1 MVEFPPPP
9 PPFLRPRG
17 SGRVMSRSLRSV
29 LALGLAA
36 AVAFVGPLGSLA
48 AASAPGV
55 PSAVTVGRAD
65 GTVTASWPSVAGA
78 VGYHVTY
85 TSDGGASWQLAALR
99 HPSTVGTTAIAIGG
113 ADNSA
118 TYIVGVRARSADDL
132 WGGWRNSPP
141 AGPWVPPP
149 PDAPASVSITRSAG
163 ALTASWPAAANAASY
178 HVTYTA
184 DNAASW
190 ELAAL
195 AQPAV
200 EGVNSITI
208 AADNAATYI
217 VGVRARNSSG
227 GSSWVNSSP
236 AGPFDPPALPP
247 LAPQG
252 LRAAPGNGQVRLFWN
267 DPADVSITGYEYRMR
282 YAGVAWSAWTPM
294 AASGPST
301 VSHVVD
307 GLGNGVEYRF
317 KVRAVNPGGAS
328 PAVPMS
334 SPWYVAAVPTDEA
347 TVTVAN
353 PLPGTAT
360 MTVTGHNGQW
370 WFQAQGQIPPGAGG
384 AGGASA
390 ASESTS
396 TACLGPAEGGEAQIT
411 GLDPKADYVFGA
423 YSDGACGA
431 QIASASAQS
440 SVGRPGYPFE
450 QYYGRTDGTL
460 PVLWQKSA
468 TSGVT
473 YDVVYS
479 SDGGVSWARAATG
492 VTPPQCTKDQS
503 GGHNWANSVC
513 YTITGPV
520 GGTGNQMDNTATY
533 IVAVR
538 AAKGGVS
545 SWWRNSAP
553 PIDPVPE
560 PRVTA
565 YPLACPGSTDYVL
578 YMSWAKLP
586 ESGTGFEVRYKI
598 GNGAWVNL
606 PAEDS
611 STPDHRKVQ
620 GAAHS
625 NSRWLEWMD
634 QLPAQNTSYAVTA
647 QVRRSKDFTNTQTL
661 YSEWGEQT
669 FNAGTSS
676 DVKRRYTRCPDEPTE
691 VSQSSAAGPSTTVTW
706 TAVTGP
712 HDYDIRY
719 RISST
724 GTWAAA
730 AIGHASTSY
739 TVTGLDADET
749 YDVEVRARV
758 WDSAAASD
766 WQRAAVDYDADD
778 DNLIEISTLA
788 QLNAIRWDTDGNG
801 LVTGSNQSSYR
812 LAFPNATA
820 YTGTLA
826 MGCTSSGCDGYE
838 LAADL
843 DFDTDSSGAADSGDT
858 YWNSGSGWNPI
869 GGFNAELDGNN
880 HTIENLFVNLV
891 RTNSAIAGTAHAG
904 LFSDLGSSAKVSDF
918 SLDDV
923 SVYGKASNLLN
934 QGTSEDLWVGALAGK
949 TASGAK
955 VAGISVSGSVRA
967 ERDQLND
974 SYAFAGGLI
983 GENKGNVS
991 KAASS
996 ASVVAKMTG
1005 NTAGASA
1012 GGIAAHHSGGEIIT
1026 SYFTGSVFADGGHN
1040 ARAGGIAGIQNGG
1053 SIKAAYSQGA
1063 VTANAVHS
1071 GSSRYAGGIVG
1082 DLSSSGE
1089 VQAVYAAVGPVGGN
1103 VLNRGGI
1110 AGSSS
1115 GGTVTADSYYDNQTI
1130 TGLAGGRGTGKTRSD
1145 LRNPSDYTGIYATW
1159 NLDLDGDGT
1168 DDDPWGFSSGA
1179 IYPVIKS
1186 ARAQLAVSDVT
1197 GTTAKLTALNYVAA
1211 WWYKGDQEN
1220 AACTGV
1226 GAGVEYGNVTSLTAG
1241 ATYTYTIYSDSS
1253 CTSTLASPATFTTIG
1268 LSASAVT
1275 TTTATLTIV
1284 GHTGNWYVK
1293 ETAPS
1298 TGTCSSAISGTTHAL
1313 STLTAGT
1320 TYTYKAYSDASCTTE
1335 IASVTFTTTA

>member
-1 MVEFPPPP
+1 
-9 PPFLRPRG
+9 
-17 SGRVMSRSLRSV
+17 MSRSLRSV

-36 AVAFVGPLGSLA
+36 AVALVGPLGSLA
-48 AASAPGV
+48 AAQSAPGA
-55 PSAVTVGRAD
+55 PSAVDIERSD

-78 VGYHVTY
+78 VSYHVTY
-85 TSDGGASWQLAALR
+85 TSDGGASWQLAALH
-99 HPSTVGTTAIAIGG
+99 HPNTVGTTAITIDG

-118 TYIVGVRARSADDL
+118 TYIVGVRARSADDV

-141 AGPWVPPP
+141 AGPWVLPA

-208 AADNAATYI
+208 SADNAATYI

-227 GSSWVNSSP
+227 GSNWVNSSP

-247 LAPQG
+247 PAPQG
-252 LRAAPGNGQVRLFWN
+252 LRAAPGNGQVRLSWN
-267 DPADVSITGYEYRMR
+267 DPADLSITGYEYRMR

-294 AASGPST
+294 AASGPSA

-328 PAVPMS
+328 PAAPMS

-370 WFQAQGQIPPGAGG
+370 YYQAQGQIPPGAGG

-460 PVLWQKSA
+460 PVLWRKSA

-479 SDGGVSWARAATG
+479 SDGGVSWTRAATG

-520 GGTGNQMDNTATY
+520 GGAGNQMDNTATY

-565 YPLACPGSTDYVL
+565 YPLACPSSTDYVL

-598 GNGAWVNL
+598 DNGAWVNL

-634 QLPAQNTSYAVTA
+634 QLPAQNTSYEVTA

-724 GTWAAA
+724 GTWADA

-766 WQRAAVDYDADD
+766 WQRATVDYDADD

-801 LVTGSNQSSYR
+801 LVTGTNQSNYR

-826 MGCTSSGCDGYE
+826 MGCTSTGCDGYE

-843 DFDTDSSGAADSGDT
+843 DFDTNSSGAADSGDA
-858 YWNSGSGWNPI
+858 YWNTGSGWVPI
-869 GGFNAELDGNN
+869 NDYNAKFDGNGN
-880 HTIENLFVNLV
+880 TINNLFVNRNESYIGLFA
-891 RTNSAIAGTAHAG
+891 RLKGTADIA
-904 LFSDLGSSAKVSDF
+904 DLTLVGADVTATNT
-918 SLDDV
+918 SLAAV
-923 SVYGKASNLLN
+923 
-934 QGTSEDLWVGALAGK
+934 VGALAGK
-949 TASGAK
+949 LDSGA
-955 VAGISVSGSVRA
+955 SVSGVSVTGSVDA
-967 ERDQLND
+967 ILGTSKDMT
-974 SYAFAGGLI
+974 AGGLV
-983 GENKGNVS
+983 GENAGDISDSRSGVHVRTTVAGNS
-991 KAASS
+991 P
-996 ASVVAKMTG
+996 
-1005 NTAGASA
+1005 TAR
-1012 GGIAAHHSGGEIIT
+1012 SGGVAGKNTGDIVG
-1026 SYFTGSVFADGGHN
+1026 SYFAGTEAQATNNSSGN
-1040 ARAGGIAGIQNGG
+1040 AYAGGIAGEQSG
-1053 SIKAAYSQGA
+1053 SDSIIKASYSIGKII
-1063 VTANAVHS
+1063 
-1071 GSSRYAGGIVG
+1071 AGGGNLIAGGGIIGNMAAGTV
-1082 DLSSSGE
+1082 E
-1089 VQAVYAAVGPVGGN
+1089 AVYASGN
-1103 VLNRGGI
+1103 L
-1110 AGSSS
+1110 SK
-1115 GGTVTADSYYDNQTI
+1115 GGTTPSGERFHGVIGHKASGTVANSYYDSTKI
-1130 TGLAGGRGTGKTRSD
+1130 SYSYSDTARGEGKTTAELQTPTAYS
-1145 LRNPSDYTGIYATW
+1145 GIYANW
-1159 NLDLDGDGT
+1159 DDLDLDSDGT
-1168 DDDPWGFSSGA
+1168 KDDPWDFGTSSE
-1179 IYPVIKS
+1179 YPVLKAAPGS
-1186 ARAQLAVSDVT
+1186 LYT
-1197 GTTAKLTALNYVAA
+1197 GTI
-1211 WWYKGDQEN
+1211 
-1220 AACTGV
+1220 
-1226 GAGVEYGNVTSLTAG
+1226 S
-1241 ATYTYTIYSDSS
+1241 
-1253 CTSTLASPATFTTIG
+1253 
-1268 LSASAVT
+1268 
-1275 TTTATLTIV
+1275 TTTAVLIIANHNGGWWHK
-1284 GHTGNWYVK
+1284 GHQSGATCTSVAAGTK
-1293 ETAPS
+1293 TAS
-1298 TGTCSSAISGTTHAL
+1298 L
-1313 STLTAGT
+1313 STLTTSTAY
-1320 TYTYKAYSDASCTTE
+1320 TYTAYSDSNCTTE
-1335 IASVTFTTTA
+1335 IASVSFTTKA

>member
-1 MVEFPPPP
+1 M
-9 PPFLRPRG
+9 
-17 SGRVMSRSLRSV
+17 MSRILRSV
-29 LALGLAA
+29 LAVALVAAVGLVPAGSGAA
-36 AVAFVGPLGSLA
+36 AESAAGSV
-48 AASAPGV
+48 PGV
-55 PSAVTVGRAD
+55 PSGLV
-65 GTVTASWPSVAGA
+65 
-78 VGYHVTY
+78 
-85 TSDGGASWQLAALR
+85 
-99 HPSTVGTTAIAIGG
+99 
-113 ADNSA
+113 
-118 TYIVGVRARSADDL
+118 
-132 WGGWRNSPP
+132 
-141 AGPWVPPP
+141 
-149 PDAPASVSITRSAG
+149 
-163 ALTASWPAAANAASY
+163 AAAGDGS
-178 HVTYTA
+178 VTL
-184 DNAASW
+184 SW
-190 ELAAL
+190 
-195 AQPAV
+195 
-200 EGVNSITI
+200 
-208 AADNAATYI
+208 D
-217 VGVRARNSSG
+217 
-227 GSSWVNSSP
+227 
-236 AGPFDPPALPP
+236 DPS
-247 LAPQG
+247 
-252 LRAAPGNGQVRLFWN
+252 
-267 DPADVSITGYEYRMR
+267 DSSITGYEFRMR
-282 YAGVAWSAWTPM
+282 YAGVAWGEWSAVT
-294 AASGPST
+294 SCGSST
-301 VSHVVD
+301 TSHVVD
-307 GLGNGVEYRF
+307 GLDNGTEYRF
-317 KVRAVNPGGAS
+317 KVRAVNGSGAGKPAPS
-328 PAVPMS
+328 ADPWFVAAVPEAPAPPPAVPGVPSGLVAVAGDGCVTLSWDDPSDS
-334 SPWYVAAVPTDEA
+334 SITGYEFRMRYAGVAWGEWRLVAGGGSAVSHVVDGLDNGTEYRFKVRARGAGGHSKPAPARAPWYVATVPNEA
-347 TVTVAN
+347 TAALTVLN
-353 PLPGTAT
+353 PTPGVAS
-360 MTVTGHNGQW
+360 MTLGNHNGQW
-370 WFQAQGQIPPGAGG
+370 YYQAQGEIPPDEGAGG
-384 AGGASA
+384 AAGAAGGSGAGQPP
-390 ASESTS
+390 E
-396 TACLGPAEGGEAQIT
+396 CVGPAEGGHAEIT
-411 GLDPKADYVFGA
+411 GLDLKADYVFGA
-423 YSDGACGA
+423 YSDGGCTAE
-431 QIASASAQS
+431 IASASSQS
-440 SVGRPGYPFE
+440 SVDRPGYPFE

-460 PVLWQKSA
+460 PVLWRKSA
-468 TSGVT
+468 TSGAV

-520 GGTGNQMDNTATY
+520 GGTDNRMDNTASY

-634 QLPAQNTSYAVTA
+634 QLPAQNTSYEVTA

-661 YSEWGEQT
+661 HSEWGEQT
-669 FNAGTSS
+669 FNAGQSS

-724 GTWAAA
+724 GTWADA

-739 TVTGLDADET
+739 TITGLDADET

-766 WQRAAVDYDADD
+766 WQRATVDYDADD

-801 LVTGSNQSSYR
+801 LVTGTNQASYR

-820 YTGTLA
+820 YEGTLA
-826 MGCTSSGCDGYE
+826 MGCTSTGCDGYE

-843 DFDTDSSGAADSGDT
+843 DFDTNSSGTADSGDA
-858 YWNSGSGWNPI
+858 YWNSGSGWAPI
-869 GGFNAELDGNN
+869 GGYNAELDGNG

-967 ERDQLND
+967 ERDHLNEN
-974 SYAFAGGLI
+974 YAFAGGLI

-1063 VTANAVHS
+1063 VTANAGHS

-1082 DLSSSGE
+1082 HLSSSGE

-1103 VLNRGGI
+1103 VPNRGGV

-1168 DDDPWGFSSGA
+1168 DDDPWGFSNGA

-1186 ARAQLAVSDVT
+1186 ARAKLTVSEIA
-1197 GTTAKLTALNYVAA
+1197 GTTAKLTVLNHVAA

-1226 GAGVEYGNVTSLTAG
+1226 GAGGDYVNIASLTAG

-1275 TTTATLTIV
+1275 TTTATLTIA

-1313 STLTAGT
+1313 STLTAST
-1320 TYTYKAYSDASCTTE
+1320 AYTYKAYSDASCTTE
-1335 IASVTFTTTA
+1335 IASATFTTTA